1 MKFRDSSGRSTDN
14 PFHFLQQ
21 TKKYPVKIKVQE
33 LSEREK
39 AEIDFELDYMVTD
52 YQNNKCISK
61 IIMEYFPHFCKKHK
75 LNIQIIKAEYM
86 EQQNFTGQGWI
97 HYTYPNIL
105 KIELKKKDFDF
116 ENQLKYFLSLFLGS
130 SKTAHLNSYDFTSY
144 YLTLYPRN
152 ERSTL
157 ADFYRMMYAY

>member
-86 EQQNFTGQGWI
+86 EQQTFTGRGWI
-97 HYTYPNIL
+97 QYTYPSVL

-116 ENQLKYFLSLFLGS
+116 ENQLKSFLSLFLGS
-130 SKTAHLNSYDFTSY
+130 SKTARLNSDDFISY
-144 YLTLYPRN
+144 YLTLYPRT

-157 ADFYRMMYAY
+157 ANFYTLMYGH

>member
-14 PFHFLQQ
+14 PFYFLQQ
-21 TKKYPVKIKVQE
+21 TKKYSVKIKE
-33 LSEREK
+33 LSEIEK
-39 AEIDFELDYMVTD
+39 AEIDFELDYMIKD

-86 EQQNFTGQGWI
+86 QQQNFTGRGMWLNI
-97 HYTYPNIL
+97 TSPNT
-105 KIELKKKDFDF
+105 IEIKLKKKDFDF
-116 ENQLKYFLSLFLGS
+116 ENQLKNFLNLFLGS
-130 SKTAHLNSYDFTSY
+130 SKTFHMHSINFTSY

-157 ADFYRMMYAY
+157 SDFYRMMYG

>member
-21 TKKYPVKIKVQE
+21 TKKYSVKIKE
-33 LSEREK
+33 LSEIEK
-39 AEIDFELDYMVTD
+39 AEIDFELDYMIKD

-86 EQQNFTGQGWI
+86 QYQNFTGRGAWFNN
-97 HYTYPNIL
+97 TPLNT
-105 KIELKKKDFDF
+105 IEIKLKKKDFDF
-116 ENQLKYFLSLFLGS
+116 ENQLKIFLNLFLGL
-130 SKTAHLNSYDFTSY
+130 SKTIYLNSYDFTSY
-144 YLTLYPRN
+144 SLTLYPRN

-157 ADFYRMMYAY
+157 SDFYRMMYG